1 MIYTNTNVVV
11 SIRKGNDSTDRIDK
25 GRCFDRVTSFEQR
38 FERNDAECHVII
50 GLEKR
55 NVPDRGKSKRVLMLG
70 VFEDW

>member
-1 MIYTNTNVVV
+1 MIYTNTNLVV

-38 FERNDAECHVII
+38 FERNDAESHVII

-55 NVPDRGKSKRVLMLG
+55 NVY
-70 VFEDW
+70 